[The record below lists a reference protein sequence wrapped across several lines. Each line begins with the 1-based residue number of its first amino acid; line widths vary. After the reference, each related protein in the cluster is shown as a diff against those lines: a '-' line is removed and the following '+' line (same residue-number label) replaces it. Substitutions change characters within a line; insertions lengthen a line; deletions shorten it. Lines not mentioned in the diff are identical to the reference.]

1 MADNTVSRRLR
12 GAFRNSLVW
21 GTAWGSLGTAVAT
34 VMRLG
39 DKIPLFNAVL
49 DGIGMGVRIGIGG
62 AVAGAVFSTIVSVVY
77 GGKKLSEISWVKF
90 GLGGMVLA
98 GMFVPGFLQTMHL
111 LSDGSLMPFHLISDD
126 MVYSALFGG
135 ITAAG
140 TMKLAQIDE
149 KKNPLTVQEL
159 LDRMETDS
167 LAAGDATSYATS
179 QRERAAVESIE

>member
-21 GTAWGSLGTAVAT
+21 GAAWGALGTAVAT

-62 AVAGAVFSTIVSVVY
+62 AVAGAVFSTIVSVAY
-77 GGKKLSEISWVKF
+77 RGKKLSEISWVKF